1 MPTPLTL
8 DLSDKERRRLEQARD
23 YHDKP
28 YVRERATALLKIAD
42 GWSGREVALRG
53 LLKRRKPDTVYE
65 TGFIATKKMDST
77 ALLSAR
83 DAGESQPFP
92 PEHDSAQEVRTALL
106 SVLRRD
112 PWPLAGQV
120 RWSLQAIRERCQW
133 LRVKTDS
140 GLWRLLD
147 RLGITYKRGRHYT
160 CSPDPDYQEKRDCI
174 QARLDRARWEPERF
188 AFFVPG

>member
-83 DAGESQPFP
+83 DAGESRPFP
-92 PEHDSAQEVRTALL
+92 PNMFPPNMTRPK
-106 SVLRRD
+106 R
-112 PWPLAGQV
+112 
-120 RWSLQAIRERCQW
+120 
-133 LRVKTDS
+133 
-140 GLWRLLD
+140 
-147 RLGITYKRGRHYT
+147 RGRHCFR
-160 CSPDPDYQEKRDCI
+160 CSGATRG
-174 QARLDRARWEPERF
+174 RL
-188 AFFVPG
+188 PGRCAGVFRQSGSVASGCV